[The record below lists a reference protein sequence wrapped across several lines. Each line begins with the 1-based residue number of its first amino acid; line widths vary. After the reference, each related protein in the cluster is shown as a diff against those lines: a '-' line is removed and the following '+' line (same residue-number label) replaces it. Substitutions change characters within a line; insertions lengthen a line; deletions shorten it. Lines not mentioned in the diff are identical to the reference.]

1 VQDTTVLTIFV
12 ALTAAALTA
21 QAVALVLAYLRLAKL
36 DEETKATRQQL
47 REQVGPILRN
57 VEDTTITV
65 RENSRVIF
73 DDLSAMSYLAR
84 RQLDK
89 VDRITDDLSERLR
102 VQIFRAD
109 ELLTQALDNIEQA
122 SSVVKEN
129 VVGPMREAAAVIQG
143 VKAAIEFLNAR
154 RAARERKPAAR
165 SDENL
170 FI

>member
-1 VQDTTVLTIFV
+1 MQDTTLLTIFV

-47 REQVGPILRN
+47 REQLGPILRN
-57 VEDTTITV
+57 VEDPSITV

-73 DDLSAMSYLAR
+73 DDLSAMSYTAR

-89 VDRITDDLSERLR
+89 VDRLTDEVTERLR
-102 VQIFRAD
+102 AQVFRAD
-109 ELLTQALDNIEQA
+109 ELITQALDNLERA
-122 SSVVKEN
+122 STAVKDN

-143 VKAAIEFLNAR
+143 VKAALEFLNAR
-154 RAARERKPAAR
+154 RGTRERRPAAR
-165 SDENL
+165 GDENL

>member
-1 VQDTTVLTIFV
+1 MQDTTLLTIFIG
-12 ALTAAALTA
+12 LTTAALLA

-47 REQVGPILRN
+47 REQLGPILRN
-57 VEDTTITV
+57 VEDTSITV

-73 DDLSAMSYLAR
+73 DDLSAMSYTAR

-89 VDRITDDLSERLR
+89 VDRITDELTERLR
-102 VQIFRAD
+102 VQIYRAD
-109 ELLTQALDNIEQA
+109 ELLTNALDNLEQA
-122 SSVVKEN
+122 STVVKEN

-154 RAARERKPAAR
+154 RASRERKPAGR
-165 SDENL
+165 GDENL
-170 FI
+170 FV